1 MYRYCLHC
9 TEADHIELHLG
20 LVNQVEEV
28 LGAAR
33 ADAAVGLVSVQR
45 AVAVRA
51 QEVVLLDAN
60 RAGIAEEVTLPITL

>member
-28 LGAAR
+28 LVAAR
-33 ADAAVGLVSVQR
+33 ADGAGGLVSVER
-45 AVAVRA
+45 AGAVRG
-51 QEVVLLDAN
+51 QEVVLLVAN